1 MPHSQVEASGNRVV
15 LHFDSLEDAMRLL
28 SPRRGSKP
36 PIVAAEGIHAALG
49 AAGLAME
56 IRVGGHMLVK
66 LGATRSVLAPRRDL
80 KDFLVPVDPRRDL
93 LQICD
98 LQT

>member
-1 MPHSQVEASGNRVV
+1 MPHSQVKASGNRVV

-36 PIVAAEGIHAALG
+36 PMVAAEGIHAALG

-66 LGATRSVLAPRRDL
+66 LGAARSVSCAPPGSERPPSPTSAYHRGVVL
-80 KDFLVPVDPRRDL
+80 
-93 LQICD
+93 
-98 LQT
+98 T